1 MNIEFAGLSI
11 NMLDFFETTIPAI
24 IIFIV
29 GALVIAAMLYYHL
42 KHRRVKSATIKY
54 SDIRIVKR
62 AARTNRQKL
71 RFILL
76 FFRFMAIALFI
87 VAFAR
92 PRSGTEYQEVK
103 SEGIDIMLALDVS
116 SSMQAEDFK
125 PYNRLY
131 VAKEEI
137 KKFIGKRINDR
148 IGLVVFARYSFTQCP
163 LTTDYGVLLNFI
175 DQVDFGL
182 VDDGTAIGMAL
193 ANSVNR
199 LRESE
204 SKSKIIVL
212 LTDGDNNAGEID
224 PITAANIAQ
233 TFGIRIYTV
242 GVGTRGNAPYPFQT
256 PFGVQ
261 YQMIPVEIDEAILQQ
276 VADITD
282 GHYFRAT
289 DNKKLEEIYKE
300 IDKMEKTRV
309 EITSYRNAKELFYN
323 WALAGLLLL
332 FTEIVLSRTY
342 LRRLP

>member
-1 MNIEFAGLSI
+1 
-11 NMLDFFETTIPAI
+11 
-24 IIFIV
+24 
-29 GALVIAAMLYYHL
+29 
-42 KHRRVKSATIKY
+42 
-54 SDIRIVKR
+54 
-62 AARTNRQKL
+62 
-71 RFILL
+71 
-76 FFRFMAIALFI
+76 
-87 VAFAR
+87 
-92 PRSGTEYQEVK
+92 
-103 SEGIDIMLALDVS
+103 
-116 SSMQAEDFK
+116 
-125 PYNRLY
+125 
-131 VAKEEI
+131 
-137 KKFIGKRINDR
+137 
-148 IGLVVFARYSFTQCP
+148 
-163 LTTDYGVLLNFI
+163 
-175 DQVDFGL
+175 
-182 VDDGTAIGMAL
+182 MAL

-261 YQMIPVEIDEAILQQ
+261 YQMVPVEIDEAILQQ